1 MGGEGDERALSL
13 TGAVGFTLIEL
24 IITIAV
30 AAILLSIG
38 IPMIGS
44 FLVNDQTQSAAGR
57 FEQNLQWARAEA
69 IKTNQVVSVAISGN
83 NASGLAS
90 FCAWQIT
97 APNSS
102 RAPQQTQSDFQNHYP
117 RVGCQVTGTTLCFT
131 AIGNLGSGGS
141 CQPGGI
147 YTFVNSSSGSNQ
159 WLVIASPGGQIISC
173 LQGKTAGQCQ

>member
-1 MGGEGDERALSL
+1 MGGEGDKRDISL
-13 TGAVGFTLIEL
+13 TDAVGFTLIEL
-24 IITIAV
+24 MITIAV

-83 NASGLAS
+83 NASGPAS
-90 FCAWQIT
+90 FCDWQIT

-102 RAPQQTQSDFQNHYP
+102 RAPQQIQSDFQNHYP
-117 RVGCQVTGTTLCFT
+117 RVGCQVTGTPLCFT

-173 LQGKTAGQCQ
+173 MQGKATGQCQ